1 MKRQMEVKFHD
12 DGMMLK
18 ICIKLFGYGN
28 FLEVEI
34 SENSAP
40 WVFTDMKM
48 VA

>member
-1 MKRQMEVKFHD
+1 MEVKFHT

-34 SENSAP
+34 SKNSAL